1 MDAGGAWLASWRGRH
16 ERCGA
21 GHLRSPVTQCA
32 HAAPGALSAY
42 CARRGREQA
51 RPVKLACMLPKHS
64 RRPAPAVCICC

>member
-1 MDAGGAWLASWRGRH
+1 MDAGGAWLAAWRGRH

-51 RPVKLACMLPKHS
+51 RPVKLACMLLKHL
-64 RRPAPAVCICC
+64 R